1 VESLVI
7 ELTRLNN
14 QRFAVNSDLI
24 KFVEDAHDT
33 VITLVN
39 DEKLVVRERVEEVI
53 ARIIAFR
60 QAILAGLPAAAATPS
75 SAGYLS
81 NSLNINDLL
90 AKGQS
95 HG

>member
-1 VESLVI
+1 VENLVI

-24 KFVEDAHDT
+24 KFVENAHDT
-33 VITLVN
+33 VITLMN
-39 DEKLVVRERVEEVI
+39 DEKLVVREPVEEVI

-60 QAILAGLPAAAATPS
+60 QAILAGLPSAAAHPS
-75 SAGYLS
+75 SSGYLP
-81 NSLNINDLL
+81 NSLNPSDLR
-90 AKGQS
+90 AKGQG